1 MCRARIVVDHRES
14 AFAET
19 GDLIIPLR
27 QGLIAGADM
36 HGELGEIL
44 LGKAVGRTSV
54 SMGALKPASDF
65 FPCIAILHHSPRQ
78 MCPFFP
84 SILEG
89 TRPVSVGPAAPREWA
104 LQKLVG
110 ASPPHAER
118 DRPARHQSEVFFLPV
133 RSWLSLSFRGLSAL
147 LSAPL
152 SLRR

>member
-1 MCRARIVVDHRES
+1 METMCRARIVVDHWES

-65 FPCIAILHHSPRQ
+65 FPCIAILHHS
-78 MCPFFP
+78 CV
-84 SILEG
+84 L
-89 TRPVSVGPAAPREWA
+89 
-104 LQKLVG
+104 LVG
-110 ASPPHAER
+110 LREMIRVSRYLPLW
-118 DRPARHQSEVFFLPV
+118 PAY
-133 RSWLSLSFRGLSAL
+133 SA
-147 LSAPL
+147 
-152 SLRR
+152 